1 MPSILGGDIDPS
13 SWSIIQVDLSQ
24 LNIQFLILCGVAG
37 IDLAVE
43 VMPDWSEL
51 PYDLLVLVSR
61 CFNLI
66 EDFLNFGIACK
77 SWHSVATKH
86 NFNSEL
92 PRIPW
97 LMLAEEEEG
106 NSFRKIFS
114 LSNGMILNKRIPKAS
129 RKRCMESMGW
139 LFTVGEDDGET
150 SLLHPFSG
158 VQIELPH
165 QYTTVDYYDH

>member
-1 MPSILGGDIDPS
+1 MEQLEGSISPPKID
-13 SWSIIQVDLSQ
+13 
-24 LNIQFLILCGVAG
+24 VAG

-66 EDFLNFGIACK
+66 EDSLNFGITCK
-77 SWHSVATKH
+77 SWHSVASKH